1 MMRTVR
7 RLPPATVVALALLLA
22 VTAGTV
28 RVFGQDAASDNGLT
42 VAQAEKLAAN
52 LRQGMTVDDV
62 QKLLGKPQQ
71 TALQSDGAAPNL
83 ASKGTLQW
91 SYLWS
96 GTGNRARLRVDF
108 TAQPLEAYHV
118 SSWQWIGG

>member
-1 MMRTVR
+1 MVPAR
-7 RLPPATVVALALLLA
+7 RLPVFVVVALALA
-22 VTAGTV
+22 IAAAAGTAAV
-28 RVFGQDAASDNGLT
+28 VAQDAPNDGGLT

-83 ASKGTLQW
+83 PSKGTLQW

-96 GTGNRARLRVDF
+96 SAGNHQRLRVDF
-108 TAQPLEAYHV
+108 TAQPLEPYHV
-118 SSWQWIGG
+118 SSWQWLAQ